1 MTKIKMCGLR
11 RREDIEY
18 ANILLPDYIG
28 YVFAQSS
35 KRYIVPEKA
44 TELTG
49 FLDERIVSVGVFVD
63 SGFDEIYGIVSAGA
77 VKAVQLH
84 GNENEAYA
92 PFTPNHSGQRSPPTY
107 YRGCWHVVSRGFL
120 L

>member
-84 GNENEAYA
+84 GNENEDQ
-92 PFTPNHSGQRSPPTY
+92 PRF
-107 YRGCWHVVSRGFL
+107 
-120 L
+120 